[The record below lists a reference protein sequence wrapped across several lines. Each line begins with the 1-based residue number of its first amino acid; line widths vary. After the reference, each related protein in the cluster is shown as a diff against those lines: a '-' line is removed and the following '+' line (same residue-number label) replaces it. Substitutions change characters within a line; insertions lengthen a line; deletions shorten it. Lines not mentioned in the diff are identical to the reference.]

1 VSCPDLGRE
10 SVASK
15 RERGKRRG
23 TEGSNMSSCGLEY
36 VFMWAQA
43 VGMIDILT

>member
-1 VSCPDLGRE
+1 MLHVCKRFQFHVKLGHLE
-10 SVASK
+10 K
-15 RERGKRRG
+15 GLF
-23 TEGSNMSSCGLEY
+23 SNMSSCGLEH